1 MNTFSLISIELSVGA
16 SVENFDLGLQYKIP
30 IKQINQVFAP
40 SVFQLYVVFDFS
52 IYRRNNRGRYKRLVT
67 DNY

>member
-40 SVFQLYVVFDFS
+40 SVFQLYVVFDFQ
-52 IYRRNNRGRYKRLVT
+52 YLEKK
-67 DNY
+67 